1 MASTF
6 TSRIRLEKQ
15 ADGENPNSWGTILN
29 ANVIDMLDD
38 ALAAYTTVSCSS
50 ANITL
55 SENNGT
61 VDQSR
66 SAILEFVG
74 TVSANIDITIPTV
87 SKFYVINDQTVRQS
101 SSTLTLKTGS
111 GTGMIVAA
119 SMAGFAFCDSVSV
132 YGLNAKG

>member
-74 TVSANIDITIPTV
+74 TVSSNINITIPT
-87 SKFYVINDQTVRQS
+87 
-101 SSTLTLKTGS
+101 
-111 GTGMIVAA
+111 A
-119 SMAGFAFCDSVSV
+119 
-132 YGLNAKG
+132 